1 MWNGIAALTRVID
14 LVNTRVG
21 QAASWLYMVLM
32 LVIVFNVVMRY
43 GFSFGSIMLEEIQ
56 WHLYSFAFLLGLAY
70 TLADDAHVRVDVIYG
85 GLGPRKK
92 AWIDLFGC
100 LFLLLPMAGFLAWY
114 ALPYAITSWEYNE
127 RSDMPSGL
135 PARYVIKFA
144 MFVGFTMLFVQGL
157 SMTAQKIVL
166 LFGPRRD

>member
-70 TLADDAHVRVDVIYG
+70 TLADDAHVRVDVVYG
-85 GLGPRKK
+85 GLSPRKK

-114 ALPYAITSWEYNE
+114 AWPYAVTSWEYGE

-135 PARYVIKFA
+135 PARYVIKFV

-157 SMTAQKIVL
+157 SMTAQKIML
-166 LFGPRRD
+166 LVGSRRA